1 MKSVCVFLGANMGSN
16 PIYAEQVQV
25 LGQALAQ
32 RGLTCIYGGSDSG
45 LMKLLADSALA
56 AGGQVIGVTVQALK
70 DKEIYHS
77 GLTKLHVVQ
86 SMHERKAL
94 MAELSDGFIAYPGG
108 IGTFEE
114 FFEVYT
120 WAKLGFHQ
128 KPCGLLNI
136 NGYYDAMDRLLDKAE
151 QEGFL
156 SSEDQK
162 LLLRADSPAGM
173 LDQMSDFYG
182 LQSHM

>member
-1 MKSVCVFLGANMGSN
+1 MQN
-16 PIYAEQVQV
+16 
-25 LGQALAQ
+25 
-32 RGLTCIYGGSDSG
+32 
-45 LMKLLADSALA
+45 
-56 AGGQVIGVTVQALK
+56 
-70 DKEIYHS
+70 
-77 GLTKLHVVQ
+77 
-86 SMHERKAL
+86 MHERKAL
-94 MAELSDGFIAYPGG
+94 MAELSDSFIAYPGG

-136 NGYYDAMDRLLDKAE
+136 NGYYDAMDSLLDKAE

-162 LLLRADSPAGM
+162 LLLRADSPAAM

-182 LQSHM
+182 LQSHI